1 MAASAS
7 PIGSAAFALCLVA
20 SGSLYVASLR
30 VRAQALRDDTP
41 RDLQIFR
48 DLCFGSI
55 MGFMSCRSA
64 QMMVGSLDGT
74 VGRDDGN
81 DCNGQPLTPL
91 VLLFGMLAD
100 VFLGTSVLDRRWT
113 AFCSSTGLVMAAAI
127 PHILWRSG
135 VPEHTHGA
143 DRYPTERWLSTL
155 LAALGS
161 LMAIGLGAIEGGA
174 LSAAWGSARTGT
186 RRSGARGATF
196 GSLYDLERERRC
208 HCSLGL
214 SDLLGLSGRSG
225 STRYAPAAAEAE
237 ADPPSAPAGVHVEMM
252 SPAAPRGEPRP
263 RSELLR
269 TSEPVGQAPWSPPE
283 LRFQE
288 AVVVGQAIGGGAGAG
303 SEECDSR

>member
-1 MAASAS
+1 MSLKSTSGSRPSICTTIPFTISFFTYGAGSSHAS
-7 PIGSAAFALCLVA
+7 PS
-20 SGSLYVASLR
+20 
-30 VRAQALRDDTP
+30 RAITTCWPQTTRRAGLE
-41 RDLQIFR
+41 
-48 DLCFGSI
+48 
-55 MGFMSCRSA
+55 RS
-64 QMMVGSLDGT
+64 S
-74 VGRDDGN
+74 
-81 DCNGQPLTPL
+81 
-91 VLLFGMLAD
+91 
-100 VFLGTSVLDRRWT
+100 
-113 AFCSSTGLVMAAAI
+113 
-127 PHILWRSG
+127 
-135 VPEHTHGA
+135 
-143 DRYPTERWLSTL
+143 
-155 LAALGS
+155 
-161 LMAIGLGAIEGGA
+161 
-174 LSAAWGSARTGT
+174 AWGSARTGT